1 MFDDYASVLLE
12 GAPADQRRRSGTCS
26 GGSRR
31 HQTGSTAGLV
41 FDSDDLA
48 ATQDFLTR
56 AYSKTTITPDRGD
69 SPSTHVERQRYGPIN
84 MDRLDVRFHMTYD
97 AAPMHRICL
106 TQVHTGTIE
115 EDVPGRRR
123 DVLAPGEVALFC
135 QPELPYSGRVCNASY
150 DLTLFDVDLLD
161 RLAGLDGER
170 VQLLGHRPVS
180 QEAERHVR
188 ATLDYVR
195 SLASDGTPV
204 TRLVA
209 STTAAMLAGAVLS
222 AFPTTASDSDGA
234 ALNETDTRP
243 LLLKRAIAFIEENAH
258 SPIVLSDVAACVHIT
273 PRALQYMFKR
283 HLEMTPM
290 AYLRRVRLDHAH
302 HELVDADPTETTV
315 QQVAA
320 RWGFAHTGRFAAMYR
335 RTYGCIPS
343 DTLRY

>member
-1 MFDDYASVLLE
+1 MFNENSSTLLDAASNHL
-12 GAPADQRRRSGTCS
+12 RRSRACS
-26 GGSRR
+26 AVSRQHQPGGSPANL
-31 HQTGSTAGLV
+31 T

-56 AYSKTTITPDRGD
+56 TYSKMTIRPDPGE
-69 SPSTHVERQRYGPIN
+69 STATHIERQWYGPIN
-84 MDRLDVRFHMTYD
+84 IDRLDVRFHMTYD

-106 TQVHTGTIE
+106 SQVHAGTIE
-115 EDVPGRRR
+115 EDVAGHGR
-123 DVLAPGEVALFC
+123 DVLAPGEVALLC

-150 DLTLFDVDLLD
+150 DLTMFDVDLLD
-161 RLAGLDGER
+161 RLAGLDGEH

-180 QEAERHVR
+180 EEAERHIR
-188 ATLDYVR
+188 ATLGYVR
-195 SLASDGTPV
+195 SLVSDGAPV
-204 TRLVA
+204 TKLVA

-222 AFPTTASDSDGA
+222 AFPNTASRPDSTA
-234 ALNETDTRP
+234 VKTDTRP
-243 LLLKRAIAFIEENAH
+243 VMLRRAIAFIEDNAD
-258 SPIVLSDVAACVHIT
+258 SPIVLSDVAASVHVT

-283 HLEMTPM
+283 HLDMTPM

-302 HELVDADPTETTV
+302 HDLVDADPADTTV
-315 QQVAA
+315 QHIAA